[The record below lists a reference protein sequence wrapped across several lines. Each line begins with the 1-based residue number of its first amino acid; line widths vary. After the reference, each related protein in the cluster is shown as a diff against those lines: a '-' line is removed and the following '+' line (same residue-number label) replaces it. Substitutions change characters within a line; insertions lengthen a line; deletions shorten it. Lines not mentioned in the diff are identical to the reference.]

1 MIFSN
6 EVRLTARRYPMQ
18 GRMAF
23 DDVGQ
28 RIDRLVQNYLVKL
41 GVEAKGGGL
50 LFRDPMD
57 GRYWEFICPEPGPHG
72 DTLPELVCL
81 TQTAAEQKYGRILDV
96 ASG

>member
-18 GRMAF
+18 ERMAF
-23 DDVGQ
+23 DDTGQ
-28 RIDRLVQNYLVKL
+28 RINRLVQHYLVKL
-41 GVEAKGGGL
+41 GVEAKGGDV

-57 GRYWEFICPEPGPHG
+57 GRYWEFICPEPGSHG

-81 TQTAAEQKYGRILDV
+81 TPTAAEQKYGRI
-96 ASG
+96 AGAGRG